1 MLSFIVITLKA
12 APKIELL
19 VIAIT
24 SGLVFRVLYIKKLLP
39 YNEPQSVGHLPA
51 TLKGLS
57 PSV

>member
-24 SGLVFRVLYIKKLLP
+24 SDFVFRVFYFKKLLP

-51 TLKGLS
+51 TLKVLE